1 MVLIEVDDI
10 SKAFSSR
17 HGTISIMT
25 DVSFSVADNDF
36 LAIVG
41 PSGCGKSTLL
51 RLMQGLDRPTSGEIR
66 FRGHPVTGPNREMA
80 MVFQNF
86 ALFPWLS
93 VKENVALGLEAR
105 GWEQGRIDAQVE
117 RYVTVTGLVGFE
129 EAYPRELSGGMRQ
142 RVGLARAL
150 AIEPAVLLMDE
161 PFSALDPLTAESLRE
176 EVLELWRDPSLPPE
190 AVVLVTHNIEEALT
204 MSDRVLVLSR
214 RPGRVLA
221 GVLVNLPRPR
231 DRKSEA
237 FYALTDYVYSLI
249 TEGPVDRSGLGRP
262 PTAGGGHVPPLL
274 DHRSDEV
281 ARRAIMTQPPA
292 AGLKPYRVGPL
303 RVRNR

>member
-1 MVLIEVDDI
+1 MTLIEVDGI

-17 HGTISIMT
+17 HGPITIMS

-51 RLMQGLDRPTSGEIR
+51 RLIQGLDKPTSGEIR
-66 FRGHPVTGPNREMA
+66 FRGQPVTGPNREMA

-105 GWEQGRIDAQVE
+105 GWEPDRIDAQVE

-176 EVLELWRDPSLPPE
+176 EVLQLWRDPNLPPE
-190 AVVLVTHNIEEALT
+190 AVVLVTHNIEEALS
-204 MSDRVLVLSR
+204 MADRVLVLSR

-237 FYALTDYVYSLI
+237 FFALTDYVYSLI
-249 TEGPVDRSGLGRP
+249 TEGTAAPPSAGSALGSP
-262 PTAGGGHVPPLL
+262 APAEPGSPLL
-274 DHRSDEV
+274 PEGASPGSR
-281 ARRAIMTQPPA
+281 
-292 AGLKPYRVGPL
+292 GGP
-303 RVRNR
+303 R

>member
-1 MVLIEVDDI
+1 
-10 SKAFSSR
+10 SR
-17 HGTISIMT
+17 HGTISIMA
-25 DVSFSVADNDF
+25 DVSFTVADNDF

-51 RLMQGLDRPTSGEIR
+51 RLIQGLDRPTAGSIR
-66 FRGHPVTGPNREMA
+66 FRGQPIDGPAAQMA

-86 ALFPWLS
+86 ALYPWLS

-105 GWEQGRIDAQVE
+105 HWNPEKLEAQVE
-117 RYVTVTGLVGFE
+117 RYISVTGLVGFE

-150 AIEPAVLLMDE
+150 AVEPAVLLMDE

-176 EVLELWRDPSLPPE
+176 EVLQLWRDPTLPPE
-190 AVVLVTHNIEEALT
+190 AVILVTHNIEEALL
-204 MSDRVLVLSR
+204 MADRVLVLSR
-214 RPGRVLA
+214 RPGRILT
-221 GVLVNLPRPR
+221 GVLVQLPRPR

-249 TEGPVDRSGLGRP
+249 TEG
-262 PTAGGGHVPPLL
+262 VPPGQGPPLAST
-274 DHRSDEV
+274 RGGAEPGPSV
-281 ARRAIMTQPPA
+281 ARP
-292 AGLKPYRVGPL
+292 
-303 RVRNR
+303 